1 METMEQFEKE
11 LDASFRQIEEGD
23 IITGTIID
31 VSENGA
37 IVDLKYY
44 TQGIIKPDNF
54 SDDPNFSLLDQV
66 KIGDEVSATVL
77 SMDDGEGNILLSK
90 KEAKKQ
96 EAWDKLQTYLEEET
110 ILPLKVGGIVPK
122 GVIVYVEEIRG
133 FIPASQLS
141 LSYVEDLNEWL
152 QKDIEAK
159 VITVDKEKNRLVL
172 SARAV
177 EEMKKA
183 EEQKQKIAN
192 LIPGTVLEGVVESI
206 MPYGAF
212 VNIGDGLTGLV
223 HVSQISQKRIKSPKE
238 VVDVNDK
245 VKVKIL
251 KTDGDKISL
260 SMKALEEEK
269 AAKEAVETFDYKET
283 GKASTS
289 LSDLL
294 SGFKFD

>member
-1 METMEQFEKE
+1 METMEQYEKE
-11 LDASFRQIEEGD
+11 LDASFRKIEEGD
-23 IITGTIID
+23 IITGIIID
-31 VSENGA
+31 VSEDGA

-44 TQGIIKPDNF
+44 TQGIIKPEDF
-54 SDDPNFSLLDQV
+54 SDDPNFSLLEQV
-66 KIGDEVSATVL
+66 KVGDEVSATVL

-96 EAWDKLQTYLEEET
+96 EAWDKLQTYLDEGT
-110 ILPLKVGGIVPK
+110 ILTLKVGGIVPK

-133 FIPASQLS
+133 FIPASLLS

-152 QKDIEAK
+152 QKEVEAK

-177 EEMKKA
+177 EEIKKA
-183 EEQKQKIAN
+183 DEKKQKIAS

-212 VNIGDGLTGLV
+212 VNIGDELTGLV
-223 HVSQISQKRIKSPKE
+223 HVSQIAQKRIKHPKE
-238 VVDVNDK
+238 VVAVNDK

-269 AAKEAVETFDYKET
+269 AAKEAVETFHYKET
-283 GKASTS
+283 GKAATS

>member
-11 LDASFRQIEEGD
+11 LDASFRKIEEGD

-31 VSENGA
+31 VSEDGA

-44 TQGIIKPDNF
+44 TQGIIKADSF
-54 SDDPNFSLLDQV
+54 SDDPNFSLPEQIKV
-66 KIGDEVSATVL
+66 GDEISATVL

-96 EAWDKLQTYLEEET
+96 EAWNKLQTYLEEET
-110 ILPLKVGGIVPK
+110 ILSLKVGGVVPK

-177 EEMKKA
+177 EEIKKA
-183 EEQKQKIAN
+183 DEQKKKVAS
-192 LIPGTVLEGVVESI
+192 LIPGTVVEGIVESI

-212 VNIGDGLTGLV
+212 VNIGNGLTGLV
-223 HVSQISQKRIKSPKE
+223 HVSQICQKRIKTPTE
-238 VVDVNDK
+238 VITVNDK

-260 SMKALEEEK
+260 SMKAVEEEK
-269 AAKEAVETFDYKET
+269 AAKEAVETFNYKET
-283 GKASTS
+283 GKAATS

>member
-11 LDASFRQIEEGD
+11 LNASFRKIEEGD

-31 VSENGA
+31 VSEDGA

-44 TQGIIKPDNF
+44 AQGIMKAEHF
-54 SDDPNFSLLDQV
+54 SDDPNFSLLEQV
-66 KIGDEVSATVL
+66 KVGDEISATVL

-110 ILPLKVGGIVPK
+110 ILSLKVGGVVPK

-177 EEMKKA
+177 EEIKKA
-183 EEQKQKIAN
+183 DEQKKKITS
-192 LIPGTVLEGVVESI
+192 LIPGTVVEGVVESI

-223 HVSQISQKRIKSPKE
+223 HVSQICQKRIKTPAE
-238 VVDVNDK
+238 VVAVNDK

-260 SMKALEEEK
+260 SMKAVEEEK

-283 GKASTS
+283 GKAATS

-294 SGFKFD
+294 AGFKFD

>member
-11 LDASFRQIEEGD
+11 LDASFRTINEGD
-23 IITGTIID
+23 IINGTIID
-31 VSENGA
+31 VSEDGA

-44 TQGIIKPDNF
+44 AQGIIKADHF
-54 SDDPNFSLLDQV
+54 SDDPNFSLLEQV
-66 KIGDEVSATVL
+66 KVGDEISATVL
-77 SMDDGEGNILLSK
+77 STDDGGGNILLSK

-96 EAWDKLQTYLEEET
+96 EAWDKLQSYLEEGT
-110 ILPLKVGGIVPK
+110 ILSLKVGGVVPK

-177 EEMKKA
+177 EQIRKE
-183 EEQKQKIAN
+183 EEQQRKIAN
-192 LIPGTVLEGVVESI
+192 LIPGTVVEGVVESV

-223 HVSQISQKRIKSPKE
+223 HISQLSQKRVKNPAE
-238 VVDVNDK
+238 VVAVNDK

-251 KTDGDKISL
+251 KTSGEKISL
-260 SMKALEEEK
+260 SMKVLEEER

-283 GKASTS
+283 GKAATS

-294 SGFKFD
+294 SKFKFD

>member
-11 LDASFRQIEEGD
+11 LNASFRKIEEGD
-23 IITGTIID
+23 IITGTIIH
-31 VSENGA
+31 VSEDGA

-44 TQGIIKPDNF
+44 AQGIIKADHF
-54 SDDPNFSLLDQV
+54 SDDPNFSLLEQV
-66 KIGDEVSATVL
+66 KVGDEISATVL

-96 EAWDKLQTYLEEET
+96 EAWDKLQTYLEDET
-110 ILPLKVGGIVPK
+110 ILSLKVGGIVPK

-177 EEMKKA
+177 EEIKKA
-183 EEQKQKIAN
+183 DEQKKKIAS
-192 LIPGTVLEGVVESI
+192 LIPGTVVEGVVESI

-223 HVSQISQKRIKSPKE
+223 HVSQICQKRIKTPAE
-238 VVDVNDK
+238 VVAVNDR

-260 SMKALEEEK
+260 SMKAIEEEK

-283 GKASTS
+283 GKAATS

-294 SGFKFD
+294 AGFKFN

>member
-11 LDASFRQIEEGD
+11 LDASFRKIEEGD

-31 VSENGA
+31 VSEDGA

-44 TQGIIKPDNF
+44 AQGIIKTEDF
-54 SDDPNFSLLDQV
+54 SDDPNFSLPEQV
-66 KIGDEVSATVL
+66 KVGDEISATVL

-110 ILPLKVGGIVPK
+110 ILSLKVGGVVPK

-177 EEMKKA
+177 EEIKKA
-183 EEQKQKIAN
+183 DEQKKKIAN
-192 LIPGTVLEGVVESI
+192 LIPGTVVEGVVESI

-212 VNIGDGLTGLV
+212 VNIGNGLTGLV
-223 HVSQISQKRIKSPKE
+223 HVSQICQKRIKTPAE
-238 VVDVNDK
+238 VVTVNDK

-260 SMKALEEEK
+260 SMKAVEEEK

-283 GKASTS
+283 GKAATS

-294 SGFKFD
+294 AGFKFD

>member
-11 LDASFRQIEEGD
+11 LDASFRKIEEGD

-31 VSENGA
+31 VSEDGA

-44 TQGIIKPDNF
+44 AQGIIKANHF
-54 SDDPNFSLLDQV
+54 SDDPNFSLLEQV
-66 KIGDEVSATVL
+66 KVGDEVSATVL

-96 EAWDKLQTYLEEET
+96 EAWDKLQTYLDEET
-110 ILPLKVGGIVPK
+110 ILSLKVGGVVPK

-177 EEMKKA
+177 EEIKKA
-183 EEQKQKIAN
+183 DEQKKKIAN
-192 LIPGTVLEGVVESI
+192 LIPGTVIEGVVESI

-212 VNIGDGLTGLV
+212 VNIGNGLTGLV
-223 HVSQISQKRIKSPKE
+223 HVSQICQKRIKTPAE
-238 VVDVNDK
+238 MVAVNDK

-260 SMKALEEEK
+260 SMKAVEEEK

-283 GKASTS
+283 GKAATS

-294 SGFKFD
+294 AGFKFD

>member
-31 VSENGA
+31 VSEDGA

-44 TQGIIKPDNF
+44 TQGIIKPDDF

-66 KIGDEVSATVL
+66 KIGDEVSAVVL

>member
-11 LDASFRQIEEGD
+11 LDTSFRKIEEGD
-23 IITGTIID
+23 IIKGTIID
-31 VSENGA
+31 VSVDGA

-44 TQGIIKPDNF
+44 AQGIIKADNF
-54 SDDPNFSLLDQV
+54 SDDPNFSLLEQV
-66 KIGDEVSATVL
+66 KVGDEISATVL

-110 ILPLKVGGIVPK
+110 ILPLKVAGIVPK

-141 LSYVEDLNEWL
+141 LSYVEDLNDWL
-152 QKDIEAK
+152 QKNIEAK
-159 VITVDKEKNRLVL
+159 VITVDKEKKRLVL
-172 SARAV
+172 SSRAV
-177 EEMKKA
+177 EEIKKA
-183 EEQKQKIAN
+183 DEQKKKIAN
-192 LIPGTVLEGVVESI
+192 LIPGTVVEGVVESI

-223 HVSQISQKRIKSPKE
+223 HVSQICQKRIKTPAE
-238 VVDVNDK
+238 VVAVNDK

-260 SMKALEEEK
+260 SMKAIEEEK

-294 SGFKFD
+294 AGFKFN

>member
-11 LDASFRQIEEGD
+11 LNASFRKIEEGD

-31 VSENGA
+31 VSEDGA

-44 TQGIIKPDNF
+44 AQGIMKAEHF
-54 SDDPNFSLLDQV
+54 SDDPNFSLLEQV
-66 KIGDEVSATVL
+66 KVGDEISATVL

-110 ILPLKVGGIVPK
+110 ILSLKVGGVVPK

-177 EEMKKA
+177 EEIKKA
-183 EEQKQKIAN
+183 DEQKKKIAS
-192 LIPGTVLEGVVESI
+192 LIPGTVVEGVVESI

-223 HVSQISQKRIKSPKE
+223 HVSQICQKRIKTPAE
-238 VVDVNDK
+238 
-245 VKVKIL
+245 
-251 KTDGDKISL
+251 
-260 SMKALEEEK
+260 
-269 AAKEAVETFDYKET
+269 
-283 GKASTS
+283 
-289 LSDLL
+289 
-294 SGFKFD
+294 

>member
-1 METMEQFEKE
+1 METMEQYEKE
-11 LDASFRQIEEGD
+11 LDASFRKIEEGD

-31 VSENGA
+31 VSEDGA

-44 TQGIIKPDNF
+44 TQGIIKPENF
-54 SDDPNFSLLDQV
+54 SDDPNFSLLEQV
-66 KIGDEVSATVL
+66 KVGDEISATVL

-96 EAWDKLQTYLEEET
+96 EAWDKLQTYLDEGT
-110 ILPLKVGGIVPK
+110 ILSLKVGGVVPK

-183 EEQKQKIAN
+183 DEQKQKIAS
-192 LIPGTVLEGVVESI
+192 LIPGTVVEGVVESI

-223 HVSQISQKRIKSPKE
+223 HVSQISQKRIKTPKE

-283 GKASTS
+283 GKAATS

>member
-11 LDASFRQIEEGD
+11 LDASFRTINEGD
-23 IITGTIID
+23 IITGTVID
-31 VSENGA
+31 VSEDGA

-44 TQGIIKPDNF
+44 AQGIIKADHF
-54 SDDPNFSLLDQV
+54 SDDPNFSLLEQV
-66 KIGDEVSATVL
+66 KAGDEISATVL

-96 EAWDKLQTYLEEET
+96 EAWDKLQTYLDEGT
-110 ILPLKVGGIVPK
+110 ILSLKVGGVVPK

-152 QKDIEAK
+152 QKDVEAK

-177 EEMKKA
+177 EEIKKE
-183 EEQKQKIAN
+183 EEQKKKIAS
-192 LIPGTVLEGVVESI
+192 LIPGTVVEGVVESI

-223 HVSQISQKRIKSPKE
+223 HISQLSQKRVKNPAE
-238 VVDVNDK
+238 VVAANDK

-251 KTDGDKISL
+251 KTDGEKISL

-283 GKASTS
+283 GKAATS

-294 SGFKFD
+294 SKFKFD

>member
-11 LDASFRQIEEGD
+11 LNASFRKIKEGD

-31 VSENGA
+31 VSEDGA

-44 TQGIIKPDNF
+44 TQGIIKAEHF
-54 SDDPNFSLLDQV
+54 SDDPNFSLLEQV
-66 KIGDEVSATVL
+66 KVGDEISATVL

-110 ILPLKVGGIVPK
+110 ILSLKVGGVVPK

-177 EEMKKA
+177 EEIKKA
-183 EEQKQKIAN
+183 DEQKKKIAS
-192 LIPGTVLEGVVESI
+192 LIPGTVVEGVVESI

-223 HVSQISQKRIKSPKE
+223 HVSQICQKRIKTPAE
-238 VVDVNDK
+238 VVAVNDK

-260 SMKALEEEK
+260 SMKAAEEEK

-283 GKASTS
+283 GKAATS

-294 SGFKFD
+294 AGFKFD

>member
-11 LDASFRQIEEGD
+11 LDASFRKIEEGD

-31 VSENGA
+31 VSEDGA

-44 TQGIIKPDNF
+44 AQGIIKADHF
-54 SDDPNFSLLDQV
+54 SDDPNFSLLEQV
-66 KIGDEVSATVL
+66 KVGDEISATVL

-96 EAWDKLQTYLEEET
+96 EAWDKLQTYLEDET
-110 ILPLKVGGIVPK
+110 ILSLKVGGVVPK

-177 EEMKKA
+177 EEIKKA
-183 EEQKQKIAN
+183 DEQKKKIAS
-192 LIPGTVLEGVVESI
+192 LIPGTVVEGVVESI

-223 HVSQISQKRIKSPKE
+223 HVSQICQKRIKTPAE
-238 VVDVNDK
+238 VVAVNDK

-260 SMKALEEEK
+260 SMKAIEEEK

-283 GKASTS
+283 GKAATS

-294 SGFKFD
+294 AGFKFD

>member
-11 LDASFRQIEEGD
+11 LDASFRKIEEGD

-31 VSENGA
+31 VSEDGA

-44 TQGIIKPDNF
+44 AQGIIKADHF
-54 SDDPNFSLLDQV
+54 SDDPNFSLLEQV
-66 KIGDEVSATVL
+66 KVGDEISATVL

-96 EAWDKLQTYLEEET
+96 EAWDKLQTYLEDET
-110 ILPLKVGGIVPK
+110 ILSLKVGGVVPK

-177 EEMKKA
+177 EEIKKA
-183 EEQKQKIAN
+183 DEQKKKIAS
-192 LIPGTVLEGVVESI
+192 LIPGTVVEGVVESI

-223 HVSQISQKRIKSPKE
+223 HVSQICQKRIKTPAE
-238 VVDVNDK
+238 VVAVNDK

-260 SMKALEEEK
+260 SMKAIEEEK
-269 AAKEAVETFDYKET
+269 ATKEAVETFDYKET
-283 GKASTS
+283 GKAATS

-294 SGFKFD
+294 AGFKFD

>member
-11 LDASFRQIEEGD
+11 LNASFRKIEEGD

-31 VSENGA
+31 VSDDGA

-44 TQGIIKPDNF
+44 AQGIIKAEHF
-54 SDDPNFSLLDQV
+54 SDDPNFSLLEQV
-66 KIGDEVSATVL
+66 KVGDEISATVL

-110 ILPLKVGGIVPK
+110 ILSLKVGGVVPK

-177 EEMKKA
+177 EEIKKA
-183 EEQKQKIAN
+183 DEQKKKIAS
-192 LIPGTVLEGVVESI
+192 LIPGTVVEGVVESI

-223 HVSQISQKRIKSPKE
+223 HVSQICQKRIKTPAE
-238 VVDVNDK
+238 VVAVNDK

-260 SMKALEEEK
+260 SMKAVEEEK

-283 GKASTS
+283 GKAATS

-294 SGFKFD
+294 AGFKFD

>member
-11 LDASFRQIEEGD
+11 LNASFRKIKEGD

-31 VSENGA
+31 VSEDGA

-44 TQGIIKPDNF
+44 AQGIIKAEHF
-54 SDDPNFSLLDQV
+54 SDDPNFSLLEQV
-66 KIGDEVSATVL
+66 KVGDEISATVL

-110 ILPLKVGGIVPK
+110 ILSLKVGGVVPK

-177 EEMKKA
+177 EEIKKA
-183 EEQKQKIAN
+183 DEQKKKIAS
-192 LIPGTVLEGVVESI
+192 LIPGTVVEGVVESI

-223 HVSQISQKRIKSPKE
+223 HVSQICQKRIKTPAE
-238 VVDVNDK
+238 VVAVNDK

-260 SMKALEEEK
+260 SMKAVEEEK

-283 GKASTS
+283 GKAATS

-294 SGFKFD
+294 AGFKFD

>member
-11 LDASFRQIEEGD
+11 LDASFRKIEEGD

-31 VSENGA
+31 VSEDGA

-44 TQGIIKPDNF
+44 AQGIIKANHF
-54 SDDPNFSLLDQV
+54 SDDPNFSLLEQV
-66 KIGDEVSATVL
+66 KVGDEVSATVL

-96 EAWDKLQTYLEEET
+96 EAWDKLQTYLDEET
-110 ILPLKVGGIVPK
+110 ILSLKVGGVVPK

-177 EEMKKA
+177 EEIKKA
-183 EEQKQKIAN
+183 DEQKKKIAN
-192 LIPGTVLEGVVESI
+192 LIPGTVIEGVVESI

-212 VNIGDGLTGLV
+212 VNIGNGLTGLV
-223 HVSQISQKRIKSPKE
+223 HVSQICQKRIKTPAE
-238 VVDVNDK
+238 VVAVNDK

-260 SMKALEEEK
+260 SMKAVEEEK

-283 GKASTS
+283 GKAATS

-294 SGFKFD
+294 AGFKFD

>member
-44 TQGIIKPDNF
+44 TQGIIKPDDF

-66 KIGDEVSATVL
+66 KIGDEVSAVVL

>member
-11 LDASFRQIEEGD
+11 LDASFRKIEEGD

-31 VSENGA
+31 VSEDGA

-44 TQGIIKPDNF
+44 TQGIIKADNF
-54 SDDPNFSLLDQV
+54 SDDPNFSLLEQV
-66 KIGDEVSATVL
+66 KVGDEISATVL

-96 EAWDKLQTYLEEET
+96 EAWDKLKTYLEEET
-110 ILPLKVGGIVPK
+110 VLSLKVGGIVPK

-177 EEMKKA
+177 EEMKKE

-223 HVSQISQKRIKSPKE
+223 HVSQISQKRIKTPKE

-251 KTDGDKISL
+251 KTDADKISL

-283 GKASTS
+283 GKAATS

-294 SGFKFD
+294 SGFKLD

>member
-11 LDASFRQIEEGD
+11 LDTSFRKIEEGD
-23 IITGTIID
+23 IIKGTIID
-31 VSENGA
+31 VSVDGA

-44 TQGIIKPDNF
+44 AQGIIKADNF
-54 SDDPNFSLLDQV
+54 SDDPNFSLLEQV
-66 KIGDEVSATVL
+66 KVGDEISATVL

-110 ILPLKVGGIVPK
+110 ILPLKVAGIVPK

-141 LSYVEDLNEWL
+141 LSYVEDLNDWL

-159 VITVDKEKNRLVL
+159 VITVDKEKKRLVL
-172 SARAV
+172 SSRAV
-177 EEMKKA
+177 EEIKKA
-183 EEQKQKIAN
+183 DEQKKKIAN
-192 LIPGTVLEGVVESI
+192 LIPGTVVEGVVESI

-223 HVSQISQKRIKSPKE
+223 HVSQICQKRIKTPAE
-238 VVDVNDK
+238 VVAVNDK

-251 KTDGDKISL
+251 KADGDKISL
-260 SMKALEEEK
+260 SMKAIEEEK

-294 SGFKFD
+294 AGFKFN

>member
-11 LDASFRQIEEGD
+11 LDASFRKIEEGD

-31 VSENGA
+31 VSEDGA

-44 TQGIIKPDNF
+44 AQGIIKADHF
-54 SDDPNFSLLDQV
+54 SDDPNFSLLEQV
-66 KIGDEVSATVL
+66 KVGDEISATVL

-96 EAWDKLQTYLEEET
+96 EAWDKLQTYLEDET
-110 ILPLKVGGIVPK
+110 ILSLKVGGIVPK

-177 EEMKKA
+177 EEIKKA
-183 EEQKQKIAN
+183 DEQKKKIAS
-192 LIPGTVLEGVVESI
+192 LIPGTVVEGVVESI

-223 HVSQISQKRIKSPKE
+223 HVSQICQKRIKTPAE
-238 VVDVNDK
+238 VVAVNDK

-260 SMKALEEEK
+260 SMKAIEEEK

-283 GKASTS
+283 GKAATS

-294 SGFKFD
+294 AGFKFD

>member
-11 LDASFRQIEEGD
+11 LNASFRKIKEGD

-31 VSENGA
+31 VSEDGA

-44 TQGIIKPDNF
+44 TQGIIKAEHF
-54 SDDPNFSLLDQV
+54 SDDPNFSLLEQV
-66 KIGDEVSATVL
+66 KVGDEISATVL

-110 ILPLKVGGIVPK
+110 ILSLKVGGVVPK

-177 EEMKKA
+177 EEIKKA
-183 EEQKQKIAN
+183 DEQKKKIAS
-192 LIPGTVLEGVVESI
+192 LIPGTVVEGIVESI

-223 HVSQISQKRIKSPKE
+223 HVSQICQKRIKTPAE
-238 VVDVNDK
+238 VVAVNDK

-260 SMKALEEEK
+260 SMKAAEEEK

-283 GKASTS
+283 GKAATS

-294 SGFKFD
+294 AGFKFD